1 MGWIPLRERIHTM
14 PLVLAGPI
22 LRRTEPNAV
31 TVWVALKT
39 SCNVTLKVF
48 DLNYNLLLSG
58 SQKTIKIG
66 TNLYVTAVTAKAASN
81 VLLYGENYLYDLEF
95 DGKKLDTPGI
105 LNAIGL
111 ISDITYPAFNL
122 PSFALPPQN
131 LNELRIV
138 HGSCRKLHGESLD
151 AMAGLDKMIHE
162 ALILSPQQRPHQL
175 FLTGDQIYADD
186 VADALLFILMDAST
200 TLLGW
205 SEPLPDVNNPA
216 ELQPGKRNKLATKI
230 AGLTASIDKFNRITN
245 IDKSHLFTFGEFMVM
260 YLFAWSDVLW
270 TESENFPEFT
280 DIHQNPPRFNRGK
293 KEFRQEITHLKNF
306 LSTLSQV
313 RRALANIP
321 TYMIFDDHEIT
332 DDWNLNLGWCDRVL
346 SKPLGCRILQ
356 NGLLAY
362 AICQAWGNTPEQFT
376 QHHLKDNPGAVLL
389 KAAEKWFAS
398 GGKDSQ
404 SEQEITQRIGLP
416 TIADIRNTN
425 PRQLPH
431 FPQAIQWHYSIK
443 APGYEVIFLD
453 TRTRRGFPG
462 GEFDFPALLSEAA
475 CQQQLPD
482 LNAQTPITFIIS
494 PGPVVGLPFLEGIQK
509 SAKTLAEKL
518 GTAAWG
524 FDPEAWGLEAKAFE
538 QFLARLA
545 LRNPTPQS
553 RVVILSGDVH
563 YSFAARLQYSANQ
576 AFPGCSNR
584 IQKNQ
589 TNPQNQHQI
598 NHEIVIVQFTSSS
611 FKNEKREAGGSYSLH
626 LKGFIPFKVVDHHP
640 KAEILGWANS
650 ELQELPIGN
659 FYTYSDELMQCFP
672 WSVKEQPAIVNL
684 VENRTWFRFL
694 EVLKKP
700 EWWYRIDFLSAKL
713 EKINFNNSFWDCHR
727 GKSAQ
732 QKEPKSVIAPLPT
745 QNRRPALENYLNMA
759 KNYHEYKGLWGH
771 GKEIVGVNNFGE
783 ITFELDEQ
791 QPIAVQTLWWRLE
804 SFDKD
809 KLLECF
815 PLTRYEIS
823 LSFDD
828 PECPINDVLREVE

>member
-1 MGWIPLRERIHTM
+1 MVWMPLRERIDTM

-31 TVWVALKT
+31 TVWVALKA
-39 SCNVTLKVF
+39 SCHVTLKVL
-48 DLNYNLLLSG
+48 DLNYNLLLFD

-66 TNLYVTAVTAKAASN
+66 TNLHVVAVTAKAESN
-81 VLLYGENYLYDLEF
+81 VLLYGDNYLYDLEF
-95 DGKKLDTPGI
+95 DGKTLDYPGI
-105 LNAIGL
+105 LNASGSIT
-111 ISDITYPAFNL
+111 DITYPLFNL
-122 PSFALPPQN
+122 PSFALPPHD
-131 LNELRIV
+131 LNQLRIV

-151 AMAGLDKMIHE
+151 AMAGLDKMIRE
-162 ALILSPQQRPHQL
+162 ALIIEPKQRPHQL

-186 VADALLFILMDAST
+186 VADALLLILMEASE

-205 SEPLPDVNNPA
+205 SEPLPDVKRLD
-216 ELQPGKRNKLATKI
+216 ELKPGKRNNLATKI

-245 IDKSHLFTFGEFMVM
+245 IDKSHLFTFGEFITM

-270 TESENFPEFT
+270 SQLDNFPEYT
-280 DIHQNPPRFNRGK
+280 DINQNSSLFGQAE
-293 KEFRQEITHLKNF
+293 KEFKKDIIHLKNF
-306 LSTLSQV
+306 LSTLPKV

-332 DDWNLNLGWCDRVL
+332 DDWNLNMAWCDRVL
-346 SKPLGCRILQ
+346 SKPLGRRILQ

-362 AICQAWGNTPEQFT
+362 AICQAWGNTPNQFT
-376 QHHLKDNPGAVLL
+376 NHNPGDALL
-389 KAAEKWFAS
+389 KAAQNWFAS
-398 GGKDSQ
+398 GATDII
-404 SEQEITQRIGLP
+404 SEQEITRRIGLP

-425 PRQLPH
+425 PRQLPQ
-431 FPQAIQWHYSIK
+431 FDDAIQWHYTIQ

-462 GEFDFPALLSEAA
+462 KEFDFPALLSESA
-475 CQQQLPD
+475 CQQQIPD
-482 LNAQTPITFIIS
+482 SQQPIPITFIIS

-509 SAKTLAEKL
+509 SAKTVAEKL

-524 FDPEAWGLEAKAFE
+524 FDPEAWGLEPIAFE

-545 LRNPTPQS
+545 SRNPTQKS

-563 YSFAARLQYSANQ
+563 YSFAARLQYSAVQPFSEVNNQ
-576 AFPGCSNR
+576 QN
-584 IQKNQ
+584 NQ
-589 TNPQNQHQI
+589 TNQQL
-598 NHEIVIVQFTSSS
+598 VIVQFTSSS

-626 LKGFIPFKVVDHHP
+626 IKGFIPFKVIDHHP

-650 ELQELPIGN
+650 TGGKLEIGN
-659 FYTYSDELMQCFP
+659 YYTYSEEFMQYLT
-672 WSVKEQPAIVNL
+672 WQVKAQPAIVNL
-684 VENRTWFRFL
+684 VEKRTWFRFL

-713 EKINFNNSFWDCHR
+713 EDVTIPDYSHSVN
-727 GKSAQ
+727 
-732 QKEPKSVIAPLPT
+732 PKYIIAPLPK
-745 QNRRPALENYLNMA
+745 QDRNRALENYLATA
-759 KNYHEYKGLWGH
+759 KNHREHKGLWGH

-783 ITFELDEQ
+783 ITFEFDDNKQ
-791 QPIAVQTLWWRLE
+791 IAVQTLWWRLE
-804 SFDKD
+804 SYEDNQ
-809 KLLECF
+809 LLETF

-828 PECPINDVLREVE
+828 KECPMDDVLREVE